1 MTNNVISIKGN
12 RNGLVFYFNTK
23 VADFK
28 ELSCALEEKLLESDG
43 FLQGAN
49 YFLQPD
55 TPFTEDEQLVVEDIL
70 QKYQM
75 KRGKAQA
82 PIKKNLPI
90 EEAPL
95 AQDRKLL
102 ETVKGGDTQILTG
115 TIRSGKQYS
124 IRGNLVLLGDLN
136 VGAEIFASGSIIIL
150 GSSRGLV
157 HAGAEGD
164 ENAIIVIS
172 ELLDGQIRLADKVL
186 EEVNSS
192 KKPLIIAIKDEAL
205 TVAPYETKASK

>member
-1 MTNNVISIKGN
+1 MANNLISIKGT

-23 VADFK
+23 VTDFK

-43 FLQGAN
+43 FLQGAS

-55 TPFTEDEQLVVEDIL
+55 TPFTDEQRLVVEDIL

-75 KRGKAQA
+75 KRGEIKA
-82 PIKKNLPI
+82 PVKKALPI
-90 EEAPL
+90 VEEPL
-95 AQDRKLL
+95 SQDRKLL
-102 ETVKGGDTQILTG
+102 ETVKDGDTQILTG

-124 IRGNLVLLGDLN
+124 FRGNLVLLGDLN

-164 ENAIIVIS
+164 TNAVIVIS
-172 ELLDGQIRLADKVL
+172 ELLGGQIRLADKVL
-186 EEVNSS
+186 SEITSS
-192 KKPLIIAIKDEAL
+192 EKTLIIAIKEGAL
-205 TVAPYETKASK
+205 TVAPYVTKAGK